1 MSAGSRLLATIFAGI
16 VWAVAGF
23 TVASGPLVTKAITP
37 TVLDAAANSTVTAGN

>member
-23 TVASGPLVTKAITP
+23 TVASGSLVTKAITP
-37 TVLDAAANSTVTAGN
+37 TVPDAAANSSVKAGD